1 MKIFKTIWEYWH
13 SYCLM
18 CAALAYGLIRM
29 FALIILVVILCIIIK
44 QDDYE
49 KRLDCNTFVLAT
61 IISVDTIRNYGDQEN
76 PYEYCARCEYQ
87 VKGKKYTAR
96 FPEFVVSPP
105 VGLQVPV
112 YYDSDSSSRYSC
124 YSEFSDKLR
133 SDPYYFYGRQLNR
146 EKENS
151 SINKR
156 KGND

>member
-18 CAALAYGLIRM
+18 CAPLAYGLIRM

-61 IISVDTIRNYGDQEN
+61 IISVDTIRNCGDQEN
-76 PYEYCARCEYQ
+76 PYEYYARCEYQ

-105 VGLQVPV
+105 IGLRVPV
-112 YYDSDSSSRYSC
+112 YYDSDSPSRYSC

-133 SDPYYFYGRQLNR
+133 SDPYYFYERQLNR

>member
-18 CAALAYGLIRM
+18 CAPLAYGLIRM

-76 PYEYCARCEYQ
+76 PY
-87 VKGKKYTAR
+87 
-96 FPEFVVSPP
+96 
-105 VGLQVPV
+105 
-112 YYDSDSSSRYSC
+112 
-124 YSEFSDKLR
+124 
-133 SDPYYFYGRQLNR
+133 
-146 EKENS
+146 
-151 SINKR
+151 
-156 KGND
+156 

>member
-18 CAALAYGLIRM
+18 CAPLAYGLIRM

-124 YSEFSDKLR
+124 FSEISDKLR

>member
-1 MKIFKTIWEYWH
+1 MVIRR
-13 SYCLM
+13 
-18 CAALAYGLIRM
+18 IRM
-29 FALIILVVILCIIIK
+29 SIVPDA
-44 QDDYE
+44 
-49 KRLDCNTFVLAT
+49 N
-61 IISVDTIRNYGDQEN
+61 
-76 PYEYCARCEYQ
+76 Q